1 MANHK
6 SAEKAHRQSLKR
18 AARNRAIKS
27 RVKTFITHFKSAL
40 HSQNIETATITFKK
54 AESELMKSVSKGVY
68 HLNTAARKVAR
79 LCKMLKQLEVAK
91 SPTS

>member
-18 AARNRAIKS
+18 AARNRTVRS
-27 RVKTFITHFKSAL
+27 RVKTFITHFKNAL
-40 HSQNIETATITFKK
+40 HTQNLESATTAFRH
-54 AESELMKSVSKGVY
+54 AEAELMKSVSKGVY

-79 LCKMLKQLEVAK
+79 LCKMLKQLEAK
-91 SPTS
+91 

>member
-18 AARNRAIKS
+18 ATRNRAVKN
-27 RVKTFITHFKSAL
+27 RVKTFITYFLTALKSE
-40 HSQNIETATITFKK
+40 NIERAIETFKK

-79 LCKMLKQLEVAK
+79 LCKMLKQKQSVI
-91 SPTS
+91 S

>member
-18 AARNRAIKS
+18 AARNRNVKS

-40 HSQNIETATITFKK
+40 KTANFENAISAFRK
-54 AESELMKSVSKGVY
+54 AESELMRSVSKGVM
-68 HLNTAARKVAR
+68 HLNTAARKVSR
-79 LCKMLKQLEVAK
+79 LCNMLKKIEQKKA
-91 SPTS
+91 